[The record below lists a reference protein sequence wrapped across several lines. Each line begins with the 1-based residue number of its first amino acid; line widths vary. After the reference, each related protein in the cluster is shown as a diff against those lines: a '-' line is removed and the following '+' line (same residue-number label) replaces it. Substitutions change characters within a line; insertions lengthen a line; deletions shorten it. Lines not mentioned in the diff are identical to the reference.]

1 MWAWAC
7 ALSPPQKR
15 EERASWDH
23 KFAKASKAAS
33 SRGRRASFSVGLV
46 EGVPVQMG
54 LGGADA
60 KMPDGTRLTVV
71 DGVPVAVPAP
81 EFAQQ
86 TPVGVVPNPQFFVTD
101 DV

>member
-1 MWAWAC
+1 M
-7 ALSPPQKR
+7 LLDGIHPSGL
-15 EERASWDH
+15 
-23 KFAKASKAAS
+23 FAAS
-33 SRGRRASFSVGLV
+33 LGRL
-46 EGVPVQMG
+46 
-54 LGGADA
+54 LADRECTEL
-60 KMPDGTRLTVV
+60 PDGTRLTVV

>member
-1 MWAWAC
+1 
-7 ALSPPQKR
+7 
-15 EERASWDH
+15 
-23 KFAKASKAAS
+23 
-33 SRGRRASFSVGLV
+33 
-46 EGVPVQMG
+46 MG